1 MYESRIFLKV
11 EKRIRYKL
19 PRLRVIA
26 TYSLLRVTTEI
37 RFVEKLSSA
46 NFSKSSVKITQA
58 ASTVSPLEYDQF
70 IALNV

>member
-26 TYSLLRVTTEI
+26 TYSLLRVTTGNRSIMCTLIEEI
-37 RFVEKLSSA
+37 QLSGTDSCMQE
-46 NFSKSSVKITQA
+46 VI
-58 ASTVSPLEYDQF
+58 
-70 IALNV
+70 